1 MSIELSYNDHYDNHA
16 EGWGV
21 FHTGLQDA
29 VHNMYEI
36 QNTLDNNAF
45 EDDEEAVKFVVGKAL
60 ESPYGRHA
68 KAIRFLAE
76 SSPNEVDSFIR
87 GVVGSE
93 VLNELLQKLNIE
105 L

>member
-1 MSIELSYNDHYDNHA
+1 MSLSYNDHYDNHA

-21 FHTGLQDA
+21 FHSHLNSNT
-29 VHNMYEI
+29 YEI
-36 QNTLDNNAF
+36 QNLSDDDRF
-45 EDDEEAVKFVVGKAL
+45 EDDEEAVKFVVSKAL

-68 KAIRFLAE
+68 KAIKFLVE

>member
-1 MSIELSYNDHYDNHA
+1 MSLSYNDHYDNHT

-21 FHTGLQDA
+21 FHSHLSSDT
-29 VHNMYEI
+29 YEI
-36 QNTLDNNAF
+36 QNLSDDDRF

-68 KAIRFLAE
+68 KAIKFLVE

-87 GVVGSE
+87 EVVGSE